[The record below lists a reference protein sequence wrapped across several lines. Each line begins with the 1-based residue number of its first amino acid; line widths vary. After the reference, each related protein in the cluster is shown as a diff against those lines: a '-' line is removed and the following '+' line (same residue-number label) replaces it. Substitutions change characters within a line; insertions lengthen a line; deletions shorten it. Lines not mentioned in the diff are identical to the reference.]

1 MKRLIVGLAGL
12 FLAPALSAQTPEQ
25 DVLKVVNQM
34 FDGMRNADSAAVR
47 AVFAPG
53 ARFASIDARVTP
65 PSVRYDS
72 VGGWITAIAG
82 SNKRWNEQLYDV
94 QVRVD
99 GDMAHVWSP
108 YTFYLDGQWIHC
120 GVNSM
125 ELLKINSAWKLTQVS
140 DTRKREACRDPLGGG
155 QRQQSPRPPAAAQ
168 SAEADDKAI
177 RTVIN
182 LYFRGHATRMADT
195 MRASFLPTAHIEG
208 LRNGQFVSWTVD
220 QYVSSFKGDVPAD
233 EASRTR
239 VIDVVDRVGTA
250 AMVKAT
256 LKHGATTFTDY
267 FVLLKV
273 DGTWRIANKVYHAQ
287 R

>member
-1 MKRLIVGLAGL
+1 MA
-12 FLAPALSAQTPEQ
+12 APVSAQSPAEQ
-25 DVLKVVNQM
+25 EVLKVVHQM

-47 AVFAPG
+47 AVFVPG
-53 ARFASIDARVTP
+53 ARFASIDARATP

-72 VGGWITAIAG
+72 VSGWIAGIAG
-82 SNKRWNEQLYDV
+82 SNKRWNEQIYEV
-94 QVRVD
+94 QVKVD

-108 YTFYLDGQWIHC
+108 YTFYLDGKWNHC

-125 ELLKINSAWKLTQVS
+125 ELLKVNGAWKLTQLS

-155 QRQQSPRPPAAAQ
+155 PRQPMPPGTPAPVSP
-168 SAEADDKAI
+168 SSTEDDDKAI
-177 RTVIN
+177 RAVVN
-182 LYFRGHATRMADT
+182 VYFRGHATANADT
-195 MRASFLPTAHIEG
+195 MRASFHPTAHIEG
-208 LRNGQFVSWTVD
+208 IRNGQFVSWTVD
-220 QYVSSFKGDVPAD
+220 QYVANFRGQPATD

-256 LKHGATTFTDY
+256 LRHGATTFTDY
-267 FVLLKV
+267 FVLLKI
-273 DGTWRIANKVYHAQ
+273 DGTWRIANKVYHAA